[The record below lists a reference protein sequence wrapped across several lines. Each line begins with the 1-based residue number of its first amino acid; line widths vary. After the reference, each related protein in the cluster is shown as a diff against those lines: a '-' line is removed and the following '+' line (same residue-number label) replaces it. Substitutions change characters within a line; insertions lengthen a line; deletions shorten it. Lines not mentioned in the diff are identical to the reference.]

1 MSKSLIET
9 YDISTKLLNSIVR
22 EKQIPENWNGSYIF
36 DRFKEKRPAAE
47 QGNYSGLKLL
57 KYALITVEEVLEKD
71 SRDTAI
77 DGMQLGFMSGKVTSN
92 TIFAT

>member
-1 MSKSLIET
+1 MVVTFSIDLKKSDQLLSKEI
-9 YDISTKLLNSIVR
+9 IAV
-22 EKQIPENWNGSYIF
+22 
-36 DRFKEKRPAAE
+36 
-47 QGNYSGLKLL
+47 LKLL

-71 SRDTAI
+71 SRDIAI